1 MSATVKTA
9 KKLLLGR
16 EIAHMIDTADSTQ
29 TEAAKI
35 IETSQSRIASL
46 IGGGSNIAP
55 GDLEMLAKGLGFT
68 DPGYLQAL
76 RDLRRDNH
84 KRGFWTTGHNRAYS
98 EEIRLRIDLERHAD
112 EIRGVE
118 VEVVPGLLQTERYA
132 RAQHAEESNQSGVTL
147 DDRIA
152 ARLARQTIMDKT
164 DPPLIHYVMSESCV
178 RRTWGEDD
186 DDDIMREQI
195 KHMITLS
202 QRPNVRLQ
210 VLPFRPPPRRSKEK
224 QNKKGI
230 SAPFTLLRV
239 PTTGAAGSLQM
250 AYVEGESEIR
260 YLDDRKA
267 LRTHEEAWGRLTNA
281 ALKFE
286 ETRDFLR
293 DVARDFSG

>member
-16 EIAHMIDTADSTQ
+16 EIAHMIEKAGSTQ

-35 IETSQSRIASL
+35 IESSQSRIASL
-46 IGGGSNIAP
+46 IGGGSIIAP
-55 GDLEMLAKGLGFT
+55 GDLELLAKGLGFT
-68 DPGYLQAL
+68 DPGYLAAL

-98 EEIRLRIDLERHAD
+98 EEIRLRVDLERHAD

-132 RAQHAEESNQSGVTL
+132 RAQHSDESNQSGVTL

-152 ARLARQTIMDKT
+152 ARLARQTIMDKA

-186 DDDIMREQI
+186 DDEIMREQI
-195 KHMITLS
+195 KQMIALS
-202 QRPNVRLQ
+202 QRPNVRGVGKADERRPQ
-210 VLPFRPPPRRSKEK
+210 V
-224 QNKKGI
+224 
-230 SAPFTLLRV
+230 
-239 PTTGAAGSLQM
+239 
-250 AYVEGESEIR
+250 
-260 YLDDRKA
+260 
-267 LRTHEEAWGRLTNA
+267 
-281 ALKFE
+281 
-286 ETRDFLR
+286 
-293 DVARDFSG
+293 